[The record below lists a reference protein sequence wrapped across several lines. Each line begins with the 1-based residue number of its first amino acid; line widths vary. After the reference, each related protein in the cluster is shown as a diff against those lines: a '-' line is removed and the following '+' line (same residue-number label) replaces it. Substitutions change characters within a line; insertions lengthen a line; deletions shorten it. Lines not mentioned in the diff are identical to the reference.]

1 MKWENCDTNVSKM
14 KTILNFSKLDDVA
27 NFLKLFELIFDE
39 AIVEMVN
46 GYYKLYGHRDKG
58 ATSFDIF
65 LILTVSF
72 QTVKC
77 IGKRFLILLFC
88 KGNA

>member
-14 KTILNFSKLDDVA
+14 KTILNFSKLDDIA

-46 GYYKLYGHRDKG
+46 GYYKLYAHRDKG
-58 ATSFDIF
+58 ATSFEHFPYSYRKLPDRKMYWKT
-65 LILTVSF
+65 ILDTFV
-72 QTVKC
+72 
-77 IGKRFLILLFC
+77 L
-88 KGNA
+88 